1 MRVRQ
6 VIVVGRGLGHLQDL
20 RAQVR
25 HGDAALDRVRLVHRV
40 LEDNVGITGLEL
52 DLRNRLEETT
62 RVDLAL
68 VDAAVVHHL
77 VVLLRHRDLGEGHAV
92 HALHVV
98 GAEQVHVLVLACQL
112 ERDVRDDDAQGQRL
126 DTDLLV
132 RVLTLGVQELHDVR
146 VVRVQV
152 HGTRALTRAQLVRVG
167 EGVLEQLHDGH
178 DAAGLVLNL
187 LNRGTRLTQVRQ
199 LQGDAAAA
207 LGQLQRRVDAARDR
221 LHVVLDAQEE
231 AGHQLAARRL
241 AGVEEGRG
249 GRLEAARHDLVNE
262 AASQLD
268 VAARQVQRHHGDA
281 ILEALQVAL
290 PVEGLERVRR
300 VVLERAQERREA
312 ELVGVGLLIQRLNI
326 REVVLIQDVLLV
338 VALIHQVLQ
347 LFLQVME
354 EHRVLVD
361 MLEEVLASSLT
372 IRVKLDASVRV
383 VQVKLRVQRVVVQ
396 LRGESFLYAC
406 VGVVF
411 CQNCSSPSRTLETS
425 SGVPRSSNLYMW
437 GTPSLAAMMS
447 PAMQ

>member
-1 MRVRQ
+1 MNRRRRVVDVRDRTRRRNRLQVLVVHAIRGDVGSQRLPVRLGRDLDGRGGEQLAALVRGGCPLLVNVLAEELARRVRGVLEALKALTALARDCARGLDGLEQDRHEVHVREVQRLLGPVVHVLARQVPVQVHLAQTDRVTHRVAARNRRHRTDVRQVGHSRQAADRHLNRLGKVRGIHGLRDVKRTQVAGDVLADVRVRQ

-187 LNRGTRLTQVRQ
+187 LNRSARLAQVRQ
-199 LQGDAAAA
+199 LQGDTAAA
-207 LGQLQRRVDAARDR
+207 LGQL
-221 LHVVLDAQEE
+221 
-231 AGHQLAARRL
+231 
-241 AGVEEGRG
+241 
-249 GRLEAARHDLVNE
+249 
-262 AASQLD
+262 
-268 VAARQVQRHHGDA
+268 
-281 ILEALQVAL
+281 
-290 PVEGLERVRR
+290 
-300 VVLERAQERREA
+300 
-312 ELVGVGLLIQRLNI
+312 
-326 REVVLIQDVLLV
+326 
-338 VALIHQVLQ
+338 
-347 LFLQVME
+347 
-354 EHRVLVD
+354 
-361 MLEEVLASSLT
+361 
-372 IRVKLDASVRV
+372 
-383 VQVKLRVQRVVVQ
+383 
-396 LRGESFLYAC
+396 
-406 VGVVF
+406 
-411 CQNCSSPSRTLETS
+411 
-425 SGVPRSSNLYMW
+425 
-437 GTPSLAAMMS
+437 
-447 PAMQ
+447 